1 MTVSIRHLDVHVQY
15 VSERVISDYRD
26 ALIASVLDG
35 VRASGN
41 RDVCV
46 KMKFTSRGYRLGP
59 FTVPVDEEV
68 ESQLLKFIQQPPGE
82 EGLGFSLIH
91 YTIFHYFFSA
101 RYKIENLQKWCKYV
115 TYFICVKFWILKK

>member
-1 MTVSIRHLDVHVQY
+1 M
-15 VSERVISDYRD
+15 
-26 ALIASVLDG
+26 IASVLDG

-68 ESQLLKFIQQPPGE
+68 ESQLLKFIQQPPGK
-82 EGLGFSLIH
+82 EGLSCSLI
-91 YTIFHYFFSA
+91 YYSIFDGFFFL
-101 RYKIENLQKWCKYV
+101 YD
-115 TYFICVKFWILKK
+115 TKFAKMG

>member
-1 MTVSIRHLDVHVQY
+1 MTLFAH
-15 VSERVISDYRD
+15 RD

-46 KMKFTSRGYRLGP
+46 KMMFTSRGYRLGP

-68 ESQLLKFIQQPPGE
+68 ESQLLKFIQQPPGNDF
-82 EGLGFSLIH
+82 LSLSVH
-91 YTIFHYFFSA
+91 LSPLS
-101 RYKIENLQKWCKYV
+101 RVKYW
-115 TYFICVKFWILKK
+115 YMYDY

>member
-1 MTVSIRHLDVHVQY
+1 V
-15 VSERVISDYRD
+15 DYRD

-46 KMKFTSRGYRLGP
+46 RMTFTSRGLRLGP

-68 ESQLLKFIQQPPGE
+68 ESQLLKFIQQPPGTINIYPTTTRYSE
-82 EGLGFSLIH
+82 HLSNIH
-91 YTIFHYFFSA
+91 QI
-101 RYKIENLQKWCKYV
+101 
-115 TYFICVKFWILKK
+115 